1 VFRNVLDQ
9 FSFIHKDPLFGSS
22 VYRIV
27 SSNFV
32 SSPDSVFGS
41 LHGAQAGLKL
51 VWITLFAATK
61 NRSRL
66 EPTGLWHVN
75 TPCSITTVRS
85 QILAAFLRAFRQR
98 KCR

>member
-1 VFRNVLDQ
+1 MFRDVLNQ

-27 SSNFV
+27 SSKFCCHRTQF
-32 SSPDSVFGS
+32 FGS

-61 NRSRL
+61 NRGPL
-66 EPTGLWHVN
+66 EPTDLWHVN

-85 QILAAFLRAFRQR
+85 QILVAFQVRYRYQ
-98 KCR
+98 K